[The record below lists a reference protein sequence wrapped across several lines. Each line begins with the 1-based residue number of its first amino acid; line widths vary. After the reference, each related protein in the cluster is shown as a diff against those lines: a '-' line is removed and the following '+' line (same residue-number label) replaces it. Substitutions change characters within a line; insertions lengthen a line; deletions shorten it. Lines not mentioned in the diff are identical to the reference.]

1 MDATTAFPG
10 NGRMRDPEDP
20 RYFRPTEVDLLIGDS
35 SKAQRKLGWEAKVTF
50 KELVRTMVDAD
61 IECVRPET
69 DGSNVSSPPGARPNL
84 VRTLDENC

>member
-1 MDATTAFPG
+1 MEVD
-10 NGRMRDPEDP
+10 R

-35 SKAQRKLGWEAKVTF
+35 SKAQRELGWEAKVMF

-61 IECVRPET
+61 IERVRRDT
-69 DGSNVSSPPGARPNL
+69 VGSNVSAPPGAKPNL